1 MARPLRDKTAGI
13 FHVTAHG
20 VRDTA
25 LFRDD
30 LDRVRFLTELAA
42 ITARAKWTCIQ
53 FCLMTTHYHLLLD
66 VADDALPF
74 GMHALNFRY
83 ACSFNSRHGTRGH
96 VTERRY
102 SADRITTDGHLLYA
116 YRYIARNPAVARLCS
131 RSQDWPWSSYAGTIG
146 AAEANTFVD
155 AGCILDLFANVP
167 RLREFV
173 EES

>member
-1 MARPLRDKTAGI
+1 MTT
-13 FHVTAHG
+13 HS

-30 LDRVRFLTELAA
+30 LDRIRFLTELGS
-42 ITARAKWTCIQ
+42 ITARAGWTCIE

-66 VADDALPF
+66 VPDDALPL

-83 ACSFNSRHGTRGH
+83 ACFFNAHHGTRGH

-102 SADRITTDGHLLYA
+102 SADRIESDGHLLYA
-116 YRYIARNPAVARLCS
+116 FRYVARNPVTATMIERP
-131 RSQDWPWSSYAGTIG
+131 QDWPWSSYAGTIG
-146 AAEANTFVD
+146 LTEPHTFVD
-155 AGCILDLFANVP
+155 ASCILDRFASLP

-173 EES
+173 ESP